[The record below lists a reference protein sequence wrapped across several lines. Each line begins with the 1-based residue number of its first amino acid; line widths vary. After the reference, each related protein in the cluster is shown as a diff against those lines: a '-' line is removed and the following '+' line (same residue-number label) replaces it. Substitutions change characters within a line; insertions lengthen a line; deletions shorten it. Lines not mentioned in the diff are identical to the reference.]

1 MPDTA
6 EYPTLTYAE
15 MEARYDGE
23 WVVVV
28 DPVSNDQLEVLRGA
42 VIAHSPDRDELH
54 RQVRQYQA
62 ARPFRRSASL
72 CFAPVDDNINL
83 MTWRLFPADA
93 C

>member
-15 MEARYDGE
+15 MEQRYAGE
-23 WVVVV
+23 WVVVI
-28 DPVSNDQLEVLRGA
+28 DPVNDDDMEVVSDT
-42 VIAHSPDRDELH
+42 VIAHSPDRDEIN
-54 RQVRQYQA
+54 RQARQHCVAGQ
-62 ARPFRRSASL
+62 FRRGAYLS
-72 CFAPVDDNINL
+72 FVPVDDNINL